1 MLRIIENS
9 KECISENCEKCESR
23 EAIPNSHTCCLLLSI
38 NHDEDVCMKIHG
50 AHVLVCLQEKD
61 IEEIKQRLIDGYAN
75 SFWTCSVSKLGYSG
89 TAIISRVC

>member
-38 NHDEDVCMKIHG
+38 NHDEDVS
-50 AHVLVCLQEKD
+50 CLYENPWCSCSGLPTG
-61 IEEIKQRLIDGYAN
+61 EGY
-75 SFWTCSVSKLGYSG
+75 
-89 TAIISRVC
+89 

>member
-1 MLRIIENS
+1 
-9 KECISENCEKCESR
+9 
-23 EAIPNSHTCCLLLSI
+23 
-38 NHDEDVCMKIHG
+38 MKIHG